1 MNYHCSRGSII
12 KFIGLLVFGLILT
25 MTANVNVQGQLADT
39 FNPNPDSSVFA
50 IKIQADGKIL
60 IGGFFTNVGGQPR
73 SRIARLNPDGT
84 LDTTFVNANVN
95 GIVYALAIQPDGKF
109 CWAVLSPASA
119 VRRAI
124 GSPV

>member
-1 MNYHCSRGSII
+1 MSS
-12 KFIGLLVFGLILT
+12 GLILT

-73 SRIARLNPDGT
+73 SRIARFNPDGNIRY
-84 LDTTFVNANVN
+84 D
-95 GIVYALAIQPDGKF
+95 
-109 CWAVLSPASA
+109 
-119 VRRAI
+119 VRQCEC
-124 GSPV
+124 